1 MKSRERKRK
10 AFKMDGVNEVEQT
23 EQMGQNTQAVT
34 GSGGAEV
41 IVGNQH
47 PILYVYSVLLLRSKG
62 EKTIT
67 LIANKINAGKAMDVV
82 GVLKTISDNIEV
94 ECLPTTKTIKDKSN
108 RDAYL
113 SIVKCAIKYP

>member
-1 MKSRERKRK
+1 MTRGRKRK
-10 AFKMDGVNEVEQT
+10 RRAFEVDEMEQT
-23 EQMGQNTQAVT
+23 EQKTEQNAQIGTK
-34 GSGGAEV
+34 SGADV

-82 GVLKTISDNIEV
+82 GVLKTISDNIEI

-113 SIVKCAIKYP
+113 SVVRCVIKYP